1 LLWHGKTGRNS
12 FAPHPIEQPSVD
24 PAATIPALRTKL
36 RLVMELL
43 LPFAITPHSGSMC
56 FLSSEQYFAAPTG
69 SPPRHKFFG
78 SRQWSPSPSSLKNP
92 LD

>member
-1 LLWHGKTGRNS
+1 
-12 FAPHPIEQPSVD
+12 
-24 PAATIPALRTKL
+24 
-36 RLVMELL
+36 VMEVLL
-43 LPFAITPHSGSMC
+43 RFAITFHSGSMC